1 MAAGASGPR
10 KKRCTCGAGHLSN
23 RRFEVFAAI
32 ADGLR
37 AREIAE
43 ALYITVDTVNA
54 HIRGIYYLAGVR
66 NREDLLKAALAQDLL
81 EVNPDASFKTTGK
94 TCIWPRSQWPRPSY

>member
-1 MAAGASGPR
+1 MAGMGVPELR
-10 KKRCTCGAGHLSN
+10 KQRCMCGAGHLSS

-43 ALYITVDTVNA
+43 RLHVTVDTVNA
-54 HIRGIYYLAGVR
+54 HIRTIYYLAEVR
-66 NREDLLKAALAQDLL
+66 AREDLLKAAIAQGLL
-81 EVNPDASFKTTGK
+81 EISPDASLKTTGK
-94 TCIWPRSQWPRPSY
+94 TCLWPRSQWPRP